1 MTGFREDFDVDRL
14 ALAGHRLVDGRDDF
28 LDVLCLGLGSALSD
42 LAVEIPEIDAFRTTF
57 FPLPLQIFPDIALDL
72 LDDPRGLV
80 ARGSQGKLL
89 FHDTSLWSAKLILSR
104 ISRRFFKACGMA
116 IETFAGIFP
125 TIHESVFIAAS
136 ADVIGRVTLHE
147 ETSVW
152 YNATL
157 RGDINEI
164 IIGPRSNV
172 QDNAVIH
179 LADDYGCYVGEL
191 VTVGH
196 SAILHACTVKDE
208 VLIGMGAIV
217 LDGAVIGERSIIGAG
232 ALVTG
237 GTIIPPG
244 SLVLGSPAKVVRSLP
259 LDEQLKIRSW
269 ADKYVMGSRKYLER
283 K

>member
-1 MTGFREDFDVDRL
+1 
-14 ALAGHRLVDGRDDF
+14 
-28 LDVLCLGLGSALSD
+28 
-42 LAVEIPEIDAFRTTF
+42 
-57 FPLPLQIFPDIALDL
+57 
-72 LDDPRGLV
+72 
-80 ARGSQGKLL
+80 
-89 FHDTSLWSAKLILSR
+89 
-104 ISRRFFKACGMA
+104 MA
-116 IETFAGIFP
+116 IHSFLHHTP
-125 TIHESVFIAAS
+125 SVHESCYIAPS

-147 ETSVW
+147 ESSVW
-152 YNATL
+152 FNATL

-164 IIGPRSNV
+164 VVGPRSNV

-179 LADDYGCYVGEL
+179 LADDYGCYIGEL

-244 SLVLGSPAKVVRSLP
+244 SLVLGSPAKVVKTLSLE
-259 LDEQLKIRSW
+259 EQAKIRLW
-269 ADKYVMGSRKYLER
+269 ADKYVKGSRMYR
-283 K
+283 GV